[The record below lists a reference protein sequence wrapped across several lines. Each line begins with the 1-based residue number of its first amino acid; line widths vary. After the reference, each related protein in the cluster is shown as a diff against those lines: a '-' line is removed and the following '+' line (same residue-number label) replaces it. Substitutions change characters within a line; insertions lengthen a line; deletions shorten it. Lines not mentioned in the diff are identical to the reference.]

1 MPQESYMTNDKER
14 DFKQT
19 QKDLTEQ
26 NPDGDSNST
35 VEQSESEEERRL
47 RKRIEE
53 LRKRDPFIY
62 R

>member
-1 MPQESYMTNDKER
+1 MSD
-14 DFKQT
+14 
-19 QKDLTEQ
+19 EQ
-26 NPDGDSNST
+26 NKKEEQQ
-35 VEQSESEEERRL
+35 VEEQKVEEQQAEQTTPEVDDAEERL

>member
-1 MPQESYMTNDKER
+1 MTNQDK
-14 DFKQT
+14 DYKQT
-19 QKDLTEQ
+19 QKELTEL
-26 NPDGDSNST
+26 NSDGNDGLG
-35 VEQSESEEERRL
+35 EEGEALKPETPEEATL